1 MPKKRKPSPRAG
13 KPSSL
18 SDISRK
24 LQQVLQ
30 TQEKILAN
38 QEKLLKEEKKME
50 QEEEKIETL
59 SLAERSEERK
69 LEEVAQKELNEIE
82 QLQQMEKRI
91 QSEVSAHPLKKIT
104 YRDFT
109 KGVIG
114 AFVGIVAH
122 FSFLEGLHFAESF
135 TMLRATLMYVTS
147 LIIGIAFLYF
157 SGFRHVGDKLVLKF
171 IPLRIIV
178 IYLTAI
184 FVVVIVLW
192 LFGAITTAAHFEE
205 VYKMVSAI
213 SILAI
218 LGACTADLIGKEH

>member
-1 MPKKRKPSPRAG
+1 MPKKRKRPSRIS
-13 KPSSL
+13 KPTSL
-18 SDISRK
+18 SDINKK

-38 QEKLLKEEKKME
+38 QEELLREEKRVEK
-50 QEEEKIETL
+50 EEEKIETL
-59 SLAERSEERK
+59 SLEEKGEERK
-69 LEEVAQKELNEIE
+69 LEEVAQKELSEIE

-135 TMLRATLMYVTS
+135 TMLRATLMYVMS
-147 LIIGIAFLYF
+147 LVIGITFLYF

-184 FVVVIVLW
+184 LVVVLVLW
-192 LFGAITTAAHFEE
+192 LFGAITAATHFEE
-205 VYKMVSAI
+205 VYKTVSAI
-213 SILAI
+213 GILAI